1 MAWDLTQ
8 LLPGSLFSIKWGRQT
23 GGRVDTNE
31 DMCFVCGTR
40 SITRSLDDGGEDRD
54 GEDVTVINNKIS

>member
-23 GGRVDTNE
+23 GGGVDTNE
-31 DMCFVCGTR
+31 DVCFVCGKC
-40 SITRSLDDGGEDRD
+40 SINRSLDDGGDDRD
-54 GEDVTVINNKIS
+54 GEDVTVTNKIL